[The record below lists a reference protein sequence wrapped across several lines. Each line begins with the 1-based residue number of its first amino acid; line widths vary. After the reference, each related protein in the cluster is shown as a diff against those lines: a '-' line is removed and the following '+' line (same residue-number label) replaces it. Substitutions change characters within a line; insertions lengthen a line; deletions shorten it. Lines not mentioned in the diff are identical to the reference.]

1 MQTVAMKRSVYRRLS
16 AAGFVVLLCQ
26 AFAAPAMAQD
36 PVPTPLPTQQPT
48 PIPAPDIPALAA
60 ADAEVARQA
69 VAKAA
74 PDARVVE
81 IQQTLTEEQARIET
95 LREETAKKMRTP
107 GPASMINESQKSW
120 GRVSARLE
128 PWLADLSNLSSTLDG
143 TLDDLQSR
151 ASLWH
156 LTADQKAEA
165 ALPTALIQQVSDT
178 IKILTDAENQ
188 VRSARNSILDLQA
201 SIAQEKSGVDE
212 MLATLQQELTKRTR
226 GVFGIDSPPLW
237 KAFGADDDREDARE
251 QLKSIWLDHWQT
263 LRNYVS
269 EQRGILLAWVLAW
282 LALALLVVV
291 MRRKAEVWVQ
301 QDESLQKAVTLLR
314 RPGSAAL
321 IVTALLNVILEPQ
334 APGAWT
340 DVVALVLTLAF
351 LRLLPELLPRSLR
364 LAPYFV
370 VLLFVL
376 RRAVKLLPEGFLT
389 YRLALLTLAVGGLTA
404 CVWLI
409 RALRRDPDSLSGT
422 WHRAVLYGAR
432 VALVLFG
439 VGAAA
444 DIVGSVAFSA
454 LMLTGTAYAII
465 AAVLMAVASVTLQ
478 SLVRVGLLTTTAR
491 RIGIA
496 PDHSDTVRG
505 TLFRIIRF
513 LAVVG
518 WTGVMLKGF
527 LLFDPLLADIR
538 RALDWSMT
546 FGNFSID
553 PGDLLIFGFT
563 IWLSF
568 KIATFVQFVLTVDLM
583 PRVDLPRGVPQTISR
598 LTRYAVIAVGAV
610 IASAAAGFDISRV
623 TIVIGA
629 LGVGVGFG
637 LQNIVNNFVSGLIL
651 LFERPIRVG
660 DTLDLSNTGG
670 KVEKIGM
677 RACVVSTWDGAE
689 VIVPNANLISQD
701 VTNWTLSHDR
711 RRMVIPVG
719 VAYGTDP
726 EKAAQLIVDVANN
739 HEDVDAKPEPTCLFV
754 GFGDSSIDFQLRA
767 WTAASEHLR
776 VASEMRFSMVRDL
789 AEAGIKIPFPQR
801 ELHLRTADP
810 GEIQIK
816 L

>member
-1 MQTVAMKRSVYRRLS
+1 
-16 AAGFVVLLCQ
+16 
-26 AFAAPAMAQD
+26 
-36 PVPTPLPTQQPT
+36 
-48 PIPAPDIPALAA
+48 
-60 ADAEVARQA
+60 
-69 VAKAA
+69 
-74 PDARVVE
+74 
-81 IQQTLTEEQARIET
+81 
-95 LREETAKKMRTP
+95 
-107 GPASMINESQKSW
+107 
-120 GRVSARLE
+120 
-128 PWLADLSNLSSTLDG
+128 
-143 TLDDLQSR
+143 
-151 ASLWH
+151 
-156 LTADQKAEA
+156 
-165 ALPTALIQQVSDT
+165 
-178 IKILTDAENQ
+178 
-188 VRSARNSILDLQA
+188 
-201 SIAQEKSGVDE
+201 
-212 MLATLQQELTKRTR
+212 
-226 GVFGIDSPPLW
+226 VFGIDSPPLW

-251 QLKSIWLDHWQT
+251 QFKSIWQDDWRT

-269 EQRGILLAWVLAW
+269 EQRGILLAWVLVW

-301 QDESLQKAVTLLR
+301 QDKSLQKAVTLLR

-334 APGAWT
+334 APGVWT
-340 DVVALVLTLAF
+340 DVVALVLTLAI

-376 RRAVKLLPEGFLT
+376 RRTVKLLPESLVIH
-389 YRLALLTLAVGGLTA
+389 RLALLGLAMGGLAA

-422 WHRAVLYGAR
+422 WHRAVLNGAR

-439 VGAAA
+439 VGATA

-454 LMLTGTAYAII
+454 LMLTGTAYAML
-465 AAVLMAVASVTLQ
+465 AAVLMALVSVTLQ

-496 PDHSDTVRG
+496 PDHSNAVRG

-518 WTGVMLKGF
+518 WTAVMLKGF
-527 LLFDPLLADIR
+527 LLFDQLLGDIR
-538 RALDWSMT
+538 RALDWNVT
-546 FGNFSID
+546 FGNFSVN
-553 PGDLLIFGFT
+553 PGDFLIFGFT

-568 KIATFVQFVLTVDLM
+568 KIASFVQFVLNVDLM

-610 IASAAAGFDISRV
+610 IASAAAGFDISKV

-637 LQNIVNNFVSGLIL
+637 MQNIVNNFMSGLIL

-660 DTLDLSNTGG
+660 DTVDLGNAGG

-677 RACVVSTWDGAE
+677 RACIVSTWNGAE
-689 VIVPNANLISQD
+689 IIVPNANLISQD

-739 HEDVDAKPEPTCLFV
+739 HEDVDARPEPTCLFV
-754 GFGDSSIDFQLRA
+754 GFGDSSLDFQLRA
-767 WTAASEHLR
+767 WTAVSAHLG
-776 VASEMRFSMVRDL
+776 VASELRFAIVRNL
-789 AEAGIKIPFPQR
+789 AEAGIEIPVPQR
-801 ELHLRTADP
+801 DLRLRTADP
-810 GEIQIK
+810 GAAPWAGPQKQADVPSRDGAGGTIPAARESTEK
-816 L
+816 PEG